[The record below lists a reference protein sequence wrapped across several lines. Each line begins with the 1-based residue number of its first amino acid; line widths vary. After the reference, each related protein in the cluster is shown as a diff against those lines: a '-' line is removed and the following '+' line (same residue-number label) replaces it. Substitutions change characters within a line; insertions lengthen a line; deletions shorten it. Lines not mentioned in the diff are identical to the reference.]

1 MNCYYSGI
9 LGLALIGGSV
19 STLSVNEEQQNYLK
33 NTFSDDL
40 DKIYDNIVI
49 ERRHHYI
56 VGLVVGILLSIL
68 IVKNVSDLNY
78 FSQVML
84 FLAITIPTSVLYYS
98 LMPKSDYML
107 NHLKTPEQNKAW
119 LEVYNTMKN
128 RYHIGFF
135 VGLVGYGVLCYAFM
149 KDKTFS
155 L

>member
-19 STLSVNEEQQNYLK
+19 STLSVTEEQHEYLR
-33 NTFSDDL
+33 NALSDDL
-40 DKIYDNIVI
+40 DKIYDNIVV

-84 FLAITIPTSVLYYS
+84 FFTITLGSALLFYM

-107 NHLKTPEQNKAW
+107 NHLKTQEENKRW
-119 LEVYNTMKN
+119 LEVYKYMKM
-128 RYHIGFF
+128 RYF
-135 VGLVGYGVLCYAFM
+135 VG
-149 KDKTFS
+149 FS
-155 L
+155 LGILAAIPLANAFCK